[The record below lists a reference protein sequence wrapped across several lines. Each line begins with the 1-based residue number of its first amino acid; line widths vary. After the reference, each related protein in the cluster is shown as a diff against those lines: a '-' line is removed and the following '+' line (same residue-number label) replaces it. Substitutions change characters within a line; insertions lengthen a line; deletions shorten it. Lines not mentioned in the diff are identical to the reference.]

1 MNGTSDLALNV
12 TALVLFVVYLL
23 LGFVVRT
30 WLQWRR
36 TGDGGFRGI
45 SGRPGSPEWL
55 AGVSFVV
62 ALVAGVLGPVT
73 ALTGL
78 EALTVLDHP
87 GVRWAGAVL
96 AVAGIVGTLA
106 VQLQMG
112 SSWRI
117 GVDDTERTALVT
129 GGTFGLVRNPIF
141 TVMAVTGAGLALMTP
156 NVVALAGLVVLL
168 VALQLQVRVVEEPYL
183 LRTHGATYATY
194 AARTGRFVPGLGRLP
209 HTPAAPEMSGTQL
222 R

>member
-1 MNGTSDLALNV
+1 VNLTLNV

-55 AGVSFVV
+55 AGVAFVV
-62 ALVAGVLGPVT
+62 ALVAGILGPVT
-73 ALTGL
+73 ALAGMSPL
-78 EALTVLDHP
+78 PVLDAV

-106 VQLQMG
+106 VQLHMG

-117 GVDDTERTALVT
+117 GVDDTERTNLVT
-129 GGTFGLVRNPIF
+129 DGTFALVRNPIF
-141 TVMAVTGAGLALMTP
+141 TVMAATGAGLALMTP
-156 NVVALAGLVVLL
+156 NMVALAGFAVLL

-194 AARTGRFVPGLGRLP
+194 AARTGRFVPGLGRLA
-209 HTPAAPEMSGTQL
+209 HRPAAPTMSGTQL